1 MSAGNLAGFDANNV
15 APQDSYEPFAA
26 GWKVSAIT
34 DSEFK
39 KTKDGK
45 GEYLQL
51 EWTVIGGEDD
61 GRKAWSN
68 LNLDNPNPT
77 AVDIAQRELSS
88 ICRAVG
94 VMTPSDSSDLHDR
107 PMLVKWAVKPGKDGY
122 EPRNEPK
129 AYKPVGDDAPLS
141 TPPSTASRRPGAR
154 PAAATGGAK
163 TPPWKR
169 Q

>member
-1 MSAGNLAGFDANNV
+1 MSAGNLAGFDANEV
-15 APQDSYEPFAA
+15 PPQDSFDPFAA

-39 KTKDGK
+39 ETKNGK
-45 GEYLQL
+45 GHYLQL
-51 EWTVIGGEDD
+51 EWTVLEGEDE

-77 AVDIAQRELSS
+77 AVEIAQRELSA
-88 ICRAVG
+88 ICRAIG
-94 VMTPSDSSDLHDR
+94 VMAPNDSSELHDR

-129 AYKPVGDDAPLS
+129 AYKPVDSDAP
-141 TPPSTASRRPGAR
+141 TPPSTASRRPAPR
-154 PAAATGGAK
+154 AAATPSSAK
-163 TPPWKR
+163 TPPWKKS
-169 Q
+169 